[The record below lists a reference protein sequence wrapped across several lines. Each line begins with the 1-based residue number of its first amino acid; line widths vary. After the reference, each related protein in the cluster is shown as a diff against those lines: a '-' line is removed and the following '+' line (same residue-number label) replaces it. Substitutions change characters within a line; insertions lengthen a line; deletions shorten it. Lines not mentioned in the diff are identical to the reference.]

1 MSSEIVLDIET
12 QNSFADVGG
21 YVHDKLKISLIG
33 VYFYETDTFEYFLEH
48 QLSQLWPRLERAER
62 VIGYNQK
69 GFDNPVI
76 NNYYPGDVNQ
86 IPQLDILE
94 KITASLGFRVKLDD
108 VAKATIG
115 MGKTGDGLQ
124 AILFWKEGRI
134 KELADY
140 CLMDVKVTRD
150 VYEFAKAHGFV
161 RWMDRSQKVL
171 EIPIDVT
178 SKEPARA
185 MNLTLPI

>member
-76 NNYYPGDVNQ
+76 NNYYPGDVNR

-94 KITASLGFRVKLDD
+94 KITTSLGFRVK
-108 VAKATIG
+108 
-115 MGKTGDGLQ
+115 
-124 AILFWKEGRI
+124 
-134 KELADY
+134 
-140 CLMDVKVTRD
+140 
-150 VYEFAKAHGFV
+150 
-161 RWMDRSQKVL
+161 
-171 EIPIDVT
+171 
-178 SKEPARA
+178 
-185 MNLTLPI
+185 